1 MKSSNTHTILAKL
14 RELRDGGFDG
24 KINPAMMRE
33 LTGIE
38 QPGRTM
44 YELFKGGYLVKAGK
58 INLPAHTGLTRANQY
73 TINPQSDLMPKPH
86 YSVAQ
91 HRAMN
96 EAKRVK
102 PCHAF
107 NAFLYGGLA

>member
-1 MKSSNTHTILAKL
+1 MNQSKTKTILAKL

-38 QPGRTM
+38 RAGDPL
-44 YELFKGGYLVKAGK
+44 YDLFKSGYLVKAGK

-73 TINPQSDLMPKPH
+73 TINPDSDLMPKPRH
-86 YSVAQ
+86 SVAQ
-91 HRAMN
+91 HRAIN
-96 EAKRVK
+96 ELKRVK
-102 PCHAF
+102 PCQAF
-107 NAFLYGGLA
+107 NAFLYGGMV